1 MKFRPE
7 VKLEKSDDHEKKTG
21 YYVGFKGT
29 MTFEEVKNV
38 FSKIKNLFKKN
49 KRISEEFQF
58 RLGNFR
64 FLEEF
69 WIHKKHIQNQF
80 LLCHHPM
87 N

>member
-49 KRISEEFQF
+49 K
-58 RLGNFR
+58 
-64 FLEEF
+64 
-69 WIHKKHIQNQF
+69 
-80 LLCHHPM
+80 
-87 N
+87 